1 MTFQFDKAV
10 VLEPFC
16 HLDPVYH
23 KKFKV
28 LSLAG
33 KTLTNSS

>member
-1 MTFQFDKAV
+1 MTFQIDRAV

-16 HLDPVYH
+16 HLDLYH
-23 KKFKV
+23 KKSQV

>member
-1 MTFQFDKAV
+1 MAFQVDRAV

-23 KKFKV
+23 KSQV
-28 LSLAG
+28 LSLAE